1 MFGLSRSVFFP
12 GCQDIILSI
21 GLSERAK
28 QLSPRNTSSEAL
40 NVGQAQCP
48 SVRKGRSSPLAFGIA
63 TGLLTTSHGVKIP
76 ALSSVRR
83 HDTGI
88 IRFAQLPCRLV
99 SLPPIPTLSHRP
111 RWVTS
116 RLLVLAN
123 HKHFRIVPGILS
135 SEIFG
140 KFAFKILYIH
150 LTKWN

>member
-1 MFGLSRSVFFP
+1 MFGSSRSVFFP

-48 SVRKGRSSPLAFGIA
+48 SVRKGRSSSLAFGIA

-76 ALSSVRR
+76 AFLPVRW
-83 HDTGI
+83 HDTGL
-88 IRFAQLPCRLV
+88 IRFAQLPCWFV
-99 SLPPIPTLSHRP
+99 SLPPVPTYSHRP
-111 RWVTS
+111 WWVTS